1 MTKKI
6 LNQKVDEFL
15 LVPIFEGDKENDGE
29 SGVVTVS
36 RSKVKRPKQYKVL
49 LHNDD
54 YTTMEFVVYVLQRFF
69 GKTSDR
75 AQRIMLKV
83 HTEGVGVCGV
93 YTHEIAET
101 KVTQVSK
108 AAKENGHPLM
118 CTMEPA
124 E

>member
-1 MTKKI
+1 MTEKT
-6 LNQKVDEFL
+6 LDQEVDEIL
-15 LVPIFEGDKENDGE
+15 LVPILGGDNENEGE

-36 RSKVKRPKQYKVL
+36 RSKIKRPRQYKVL

-69 GKTSDR
+69 GKTSEQ

-83 HTEGVGVCGV
+83 HTEGIGVCGV
-93 YTHEIAET
+93 FTHEIAET

-124 E
+124 D

>member
-6 LNQKVDEFL
+6 LNQKGDEFL

-69 GKTSDR
+69 GKTSDQ

-93 YTHEIAET
+93 YTHM
-101 KVTQVSK
+101 KLRK
-108 AAKENGHPLM
+108 LK
-118 CTMEPA
+118 
-124 E
+124 

>member
-1 MTKKI
+1 MSKKI

-15 LVPIFEGDKENDGE
+15 LAPILGGDSENEGE
-29 SGVVTVS
+29 SGVATVS
-36 RSKVKRPKQYKVL
+36 RSKVKRPRQYKVL

-69 GKTSDR
+69 GKTSEE

-108 AAKENGHPLM
+108 SAKENGHPLM

-124 E
+124 D